1 MKNKLT
7 AFIKPKGGAKILQFG
22 TAFFC
27 GLILLFQLLLF
38 WQPQWIHNF
47 STYCFCSTGSFLQQL
62 TELFS
67 FSLGDV
73 FYVALFTSFLIGA
86 FKFFHPKTSKAL
98 KVAILWGTLFIGSS
112 LYTVFFVNWSLNY
125 QKNILPQQKEI
136 YNINQGDLIH
146 YTLGLLK
153 NLNDLESSNLKEEM
167 LSTKEIYKEAR
178 NTYVEQDARFEKL
191 LPSSPKSSL
200 ISTLLSY
207 MGYGGYYNPF
217 THEAQVNAK
226 LPHFKLGTV
235 ATHEIAHQLGVAP
248 EDQANFIGIYI
259 GMNSENKNLNYDA
272 NLSAL
277 LYCLNDIYQI
287 DAELYEDLRE
297 CIPENAKNQ
306 WSEMRQFWNAYNN
319 PLEPLF
325 KKVFDLFLKSNR
337 QRQGIKSY
345 QMVTRH
351 LISAEKYGWKPELG
365 LCN

>member
-1 MKNKLT
+1 MKSKIT
-7 AFIKPKGGAKILQFG
+7 AFIKPKGGAQILQLG

-27 GLILLFQLLLF
+27 ILILLFKLLLL
-38 WQPQWIHNF
+38 WRPQWILNF
-47 STYCFCSTGSFLQQL
+47 STYCFCSTGAFLQQL
-62 TELFS
+62 TSLLS
-67 FSLGDV
+67 FSLGDL
-73 FYVALFTSFLIGA
+73 FYITLFTGFLTGI
-86 FKFFHPKTSKAL
+86 FKFFHPKTSKDL
-98 KVAILWGTLFIGSS
+98 KVVILWGTLLIGSS

-125 QKNILPQQKEI
+125 QKNSFEQEKDNQI
-136 YNINQGDLIH
+136 INKGDLLH
-146 YTLGLLK
+146 YTLGLLSI
-153 NLNDLESSNLKEEM
+153 LNELDDVTLNKEPM
-167 LSTKEIYKEAR
+167 VTKEIYKEAR
-178 NTYVEQDARFEKL
+178 ASYIHYDPQIAEL
-191 LPSSPKSSL
+191 LPSTPKSSS

-226 LPHFKLGTV
+226 LPHFRLGTV
-235 ATHEIAHQLGVAP
+235 ATHEIAHQLGIAP

-259 GMNSENKNLNYDA
+259 GMNSKNKSLKYDA

-277 LYCLNDIYQI
+277 LYCLNDIYRI
-287 DAELYEDLRE
+287 DKELYQDLIE
-297 CIPENAKNQ
+297 CIPEHATNQ

-345 QMVTRH
+345 QMVTKH
-351 LISAEKYGWKPELG
+351 LVRAEKYGLTPKFG

>member
-1 MKNKLT
+1 
-7 AFIKPKGGAKILQFG
+7 
-22 TAFFC
+22 
-27 GLILLFQLLLF
+27 
-38 WQPQWIHNF
+38 
-47 STYCFCSTGSFLQQL
+47 
-62 TELFS
+62 
-67 FSLGDV
+67 
-73 FYVALFTSFLIGA
+73 
-86 FKFFHPKTSKAL
+86 
-98 KVAILWGTLFIGSS
+98 
-112 LYTVFFVNWSLNY
+112 
-125 QKNILPQQKEI
+125 
-136 YNINQGDLIH
+136 
-146 YTLGLLK
+146 
-153 NLNDLESSNLKEEM
+153 
-167 LSTKEIYKEAR
+167 
-178 NTYVEQDARFEKL
+178 
-191 LPSSPKSSL
+191 
-200 ISTLLSY
+200 

-272 NLSAL
+272 YLSAL

-287 DAELYEDLRE
+287 DAELYEDLSE

-306 WSEMRQFWNAYNN
+306 WSEMRQFWNAYKN

>member
-1 MKNKLT
+1 MKNKKT
-7 AFIKPKGGAKILQFG
+7 AFLKPKGGAQILQFG

-27 GLILLFQLLLF
+27 VIILFFRLLLL
-38 WQPQWIHNF
+38 WRPQWILNF
-47 STYCFCSTGSFLQQL
+47 STYCFCNTGAFLQQL
-62 TELFS
+62 TKLFS

-73 FYVALFTSFLIGA
+73 FYITLFTSFLAGT
-86 FKFFHPKTSKAL
+86 FKFLHPKTSKDL
-98 KVAILWGTLFIGSS
+98 KVVILWGMLFIGSS

-125 QKNILPQQKEI
+125 QKNSFDQEEDNQI
-136 YNINQGDLIH
+136 INEGDLLH
-146 YTLGLLK
+146 YTLGLLSI
-153 NLNDLESSNLKEEM
+153 LNELDTVTLNKEPVV
-167 LSTKEIYKEAR
+167 TKEIYKEAR
-178 NTYVEQDARFEKL
+178 ASYIHYDSHIAEL
-191 LPSSPKSSL
+191 LPSSPKSSS

-226 LPHFKLGTV
+226 LPHLRLGTV
-235 ATHEIAHQLGVAP
+235 ATHEIAHQLGIAP
-248 EDQANFIGIYI
+248 EDHANFIGIYI
-259 GMNSENKNLNYDA
+259 GMNSENKSLKYDA

-277 LYCLNDIYQI
+277 LYCLNDIYRI
-287 DAELYEDLRE
+287 DKELYQDLSE
-297 CIPENAKNQ
+297 CIPEHATNQ
-306 WSEMRQFWNAYNN
+306 WSEMRQFWNSYNN

-351 LISAEKYGWKPELG
+351 LIRAEKYGLTPKFG